1 MSLLVTTWRACSSAW
16 QHFIRN
22 VWLALTTVFVLT
34 LALLS
39 VNVLLGVNILLTDAV
54 HILESKIDISVYF
67 VQSTPQAILDQ
78 AKFFMT
84 SLSQVKSVELVT
96 AEQALAN
103 FKQRHAKDSK
113 LLSALGE
120 IEKNPLGAS
129 LIIKA
134 RHASDYAFLTEA
146 LKNPQFN
153 FAIEAQNFDNHAE
166 TIKRVRDL
174 SHSVKI
180 FGSVL
185 VAIFALFS
193 VLIVYNTVRIAIYT
207 QREEIGVMR
216 LVGAS
221 SAFVRWPFVFEGIIL
236 AFVAALAT
244 AVIVFVAALY
254 ADARLRGLF
263 DGTESGL
270 ARYFTQNVSWLSAIE
285 GGALALLVALSSW
298 AAVGK
303 YLKR

>member
-1 MSLLVTTWRACSSAW
+1 MPFLVTARRAFIAAW

-22 VWLALTTVFVLT
+22 VWLVVTTVFVLT

-39 VNVLLGVNILLTDAV
+39 VNILLGVNLLLTNAV
-54 HILESKIDISVYF
+54 RTLESKLDISVYF
-67 VQSTPQAILDQ
+67 AQSTPSAILEQ
-78 AKFFMT
+78 AKFFML
-84 SLSQVKSVELVT
+84 SLPQVKSVELLT
-96 AEQALAN
+96 SEQALAN
-103 FKQRHAKDSK
+103 FKQRHAKDVK
-113 LLSALGE
+113 LLSALSE

-134 RHASDYAFLTEA
+134 RHASDYPFLTEA

-153 FAIEAQNFDNHAE
+153 FAIESQNFETHAD
-166 TIKRVRDL
+166 TIQRVRDL
-174 SHSVKI
+174 SRSVKI

-185 VAIFALFS
+185 VAIFGLFS
-193 VLIVYNTVRIAIYT
+193 GLIVYNTVRITIYT

-221 SAFVRWPFVFEGIIL
+221 NAFVRWPFVLEGIIL
-236 AFVAALAT
+236 AFVT
-244 AVIVFVAALY
+244 AVITAALVCVMALY
-254 ADARLRGLF
+254 ADVRLSGLF
-263 DGTESGL
+263 DGAASGL
-270 ARYFTQNVSWLSAIE
+270 KQYFTQNIVLLSLIE
-285 GGALALLVALSSW
+285 GGVLALLVAFSSW